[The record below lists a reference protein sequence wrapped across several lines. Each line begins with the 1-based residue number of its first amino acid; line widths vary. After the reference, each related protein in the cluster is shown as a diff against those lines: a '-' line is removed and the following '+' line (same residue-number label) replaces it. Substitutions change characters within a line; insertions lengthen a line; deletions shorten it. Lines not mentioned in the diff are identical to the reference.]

1 VIANPAP
8 APAPG
13 RAPLS
18 RLPLHLR
25 LRDFRNFEALDWS
38 VPAGSALLHG
48 PNGAGKSSLVEA
60 IYLASTTRS
69 FRAAKSEHLARSGSD
84 GFHVRLE
91 VGRLDVES
99 RPRRTLE
106 LAWSA
111 ARGKTRRVDGKD
123 SALVEHLRVLPV
135 LIWWRGEAEVV
146 SGPPEAR
153 RRFFDRATVHQRP
166 GYLVELGRYA
176 TALAEKRALLAAG
189 ESKSLGAWN
198 RLLARHGAE
207 VARARAASVADVRS
221 ELAGLTRFV
230 TELGGP
236 LPELGLRYRPSPAA
250 ALDGEE
256 ALFAELER
264 QRAFELERRRP
275 LVGPQRDEIELS
287 WGGGAAK
294 EVASAGERKALGLL
308 LLAAQARLLV
318 AAGTAPLLLVDDAD
332 AELDSARLARLVG
345 VLGSAARTLFTTN
358 RPELWAFAQELPAV
372 DVGALAAGRN

>member
-1 VIANPAP
+1 M
-8 APAPG
+8 
-13 RAPLS
+13 
-18 RLPLHLR
+18 
-25 LRDFRNFEALDWS
+25 
-38 VPAGSALLHG
+38 PAGSALLHG
-48 PNGAGKSSLVEA
+48 PNGVGKSSLVEA
-60 IYLASTTRS
+60 IYLAATTRS
-69 FRAAKSEHLARSGSD
+69 FRAAKAEHLARSGSD

-91 VGRLDVES
+91 VGAQPQRA
-99 RPRRTLE
+99 LE
-106 LAWSA
+106 LAWFA
-111 ARGKTRRVDGKD
+111 TLGKTRRLDGKD

-176 TALAEKRALLAAG
+176 AALAEKRALLAAG

-207 VARARAASVADVRS
+207 VARARATSVADVRA
-221 ELAGLTRFV
+221 ELANLTRYV
-230 TELGGP
+230 TELGGA
-236 LPELGLRYRPSPAA
+236 LPEIGLRYRPSPAA

-256 ALFAELER
+256 ALYAELER
-264 QRAFELERRRP
+264 QGAFELERRRP
-275 LVGPQRDEIELS
+275 LVGAQRDEIELS
-287 WGGGAAK
+287 WGGGAAR

-308 LLAAQARLLV
+308 LLTAQARLLI

-332 AELDSARLARLVG
+332 AELDDARLARLVG
-345 VLGSAARTLFTTN
+345 VLSGAARTLFTTN
-358 RPELWAFAQELPAV
+358 RPELWGFARELSPV